1 MAPHCR
7 EGGVGMSA
15 SDQAVACV
23 VDSHAHVYDLA
34 RYPFDGTR
42 GFDVAPNEVGTVEQF
57 LCVLDAHGFTHGLL
71 ANPLGGYGTDNRCLI
86 SALQKFKGRLKGVA
100 LVAHETEESDFARMS
115 AAGIIGLRFNLN
127 FSESPSLFD
136 PGAERTLRVAREQA
150 WFAQIHYEG
159 DTILDAMLPL
169 KRSRLPL
176 VIDHCGRPNPEQ
188 GLGQAGFQA
197 LLELGREGAVVK
209 LSGIFRY
216 SREGFPYRDIDPY
229 VAALIDAF
237 TIDRCVWG
245 SDWPFLRA
253 RHRVDHACLLQ
264 ALRRWVPDAADR
276 RKVFSDNPGRIFGFS
291 RMQTYSSQSPGRP
304 S

>member
-1 MAPHCR
+1 MRTP
-7 EGGVGMSA
+7 
-15 SDQAVACV
+15 DQPVACI
-23 VDSHAHVYDLA
+23 VDCHAHVYDLA

-42 GFDVAPNEVGTVEQF
+42 GFDAAPNEIGSVEQL

-71 ANPLGGYGTDNRCLI
+71 ANPLGGYGTDNRCLLD
-86 SALQKFKGRLKGVA
+86 ALQKFGKRLKGVA
-100 LVAHETEESDFARMS
+100 LVAHGTAQSEFARMS
-115 AAGIIGLRFNLN
+115 TAGVIGVRFNLN
-127 FSESPSLFD
+127 FPESPSLFD
-136 PGAERTLRVAREQA
+136 SRAERTLQIAREQG

-169 KRSRLPL
+169 QRSRLPV

-188 GLGQAGFQA
+188 GLGQPGFQA

-209 LSGIFRY
+209 LSSIFRY
-216 SREGFPYRDIDPY
+216 SRQGFPYRDIDPY
-229 VAALIDAF
+229 AAALIDAF

-253 RHRVDHACLLQ
+253 RHRVDHATLLQ
-264 ALRRWVPDAADR
+264 ALRRWVPDAADL
-276 RKVFSDNPGRIFGFS
+276 RKVLSDNPGRIFGFS
-291 RMQTYSSQSPGRP
+291 QMHTHTSSQSAGQP

>member
-1 MAPHCR
+1 MVSQENRIDC
-7 EGGVGMSA
+7 
-15 SDQAVACV
+15 
-23 VDSHAHVYDLA
+23 HAHVYDLA
-34 RYPFDGTR
+34 CYPFDDTR
-42 GFDVAPNEVGTVEQF
+42 GFDAAPNEVGSVEQF

-71 ANPLGGYGTDNRCLI
+71 ANPLGGYGTDNRCLLD
-86 SALQKFKGRLKGVA
+86 ALQKFRNRLKGVA
-100 LVAHETEESDFARMS
+100 LVAHGTAESEFARMS

-127 FSESPSLFD
+127 FPESPSLFD
-136 PGAERTLRVAREQA
+136 SRAERTLQIAREQG

-169 KRSRLPL
+169 KRSRLPI

-188 GLGQAGFQA
+188 GLGQGGFQA
-197 LLELGREGAVVK
+197 LLELGKQGGVVK
-209 LSGIFRY
+209 LSSIFRY

-229 VAALIDAF
+229 AAALIDAF

-253 RHRVDHACLLQ
+253 KHRVDHACLLQ
-264 ALRRWVPDAADR
+264 ALHRWVPDAADL
-276 RKVFSDNPGRIFGFS
+276 RKVLGDNPGRIFGFS
-291 RMQTYSSQSPGRP
+291 AMPTHASLQLAGQP

>member
-1 MAPHCR
+1 MKAP
-7 EGGVGMSA
+7 
-15 SDQAVACV
+15 DQPLACI

-34 RYPFDGTR
+34 RYPFDDTR
-42 GFDVAPNEVGTVEQF
+42 GFDAAPHEVGSVEQF

-71 ANPLGGYGTDNRCLI
+71 ANPLGGYGTDNRCLLD
-86 SALQKFKGRLKGVA
+86 ALQKYSNRLKGVA
-100 LVAHETEESDFARMS
+100 LVAHGTAESEFARLS

-127 FSESPSLFD
+127 FPESPSLFD
-136 PGAERTLRVAREQA
+136 VGAERTLRLAREQG

-159 DTILDAMLPL
+159 DTLLDAIPVLR
-169 KRSRLPL
+169 RSGVAL

-188 GLGQAGFQA
+188 GLRQGGFQA

-209 LSGIFRY
+209 LSSIFRF
-216 SREGFPYRDIDPY
+216 SRQGFPYRDIDPY
-229 VAALIDAF
+229 AAALIDAF

-253 RHRVDHACLLQ
+253 KHRVDHACLLQ
-264 ALRRWVPDAADR
+264 ALHRWVPDQADL
-276 RKVFSDNPGRIFGFS
+276 RKVLSDNPGRIFGFTA
-291 RMQTYSSQSPGRP
+291 MPTHFSSQSAEQSSGPP

>member
-1 MAPHCR
+1 
-7 EGGVGMSA
+7 MSA

-71 ANPLGGYGTDNRCLI
+71 ANPLGGYGTDNRCLL

-100 LVAHETEESDFARMS
+100 LVAHETEESDFAHMS

-127 FSESPSLFD
+127 FPESPSLFD
-136 PGAERTLRVAREQA
+136 PGAERTLRIAREQA

-169 KRSRLPL
+169 KHSRLPL

-188 GLGQAGFQA
+188 GREQAGFQA

-209 LSGIFRY
+209 LSSIFRY

-264 ALRRWVPDAADR
+264 ALCRWVPDEADR
-276 RKVFSDNPGRIFGFS
+276 RKVLSDNPGRIFGFS
-291 RMQTYSSQSPGRP
+291 KMHTRSSSQPIGRP